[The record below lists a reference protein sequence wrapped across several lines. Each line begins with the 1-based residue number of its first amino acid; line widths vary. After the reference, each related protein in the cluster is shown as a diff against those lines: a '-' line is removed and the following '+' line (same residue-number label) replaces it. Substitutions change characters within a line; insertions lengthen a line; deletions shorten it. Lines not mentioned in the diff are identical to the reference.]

1 MQVSGNLQDTAA
13 KTPLTGAVAIA
24 VRLSDSA
31 LVKFARSDKDG
42 FFKLKDMPIDTYQ
55 VIISHPQFSDQVFI
69 VIGSEKNS
77 VYDFGKIIMP
87 LKSQQLSEIVVY
99 AFKDPIYYRG
109 DTLVYTADSFKVKPN
124 ATVEDLLKKLPGI
137 KVDATGK
144 ITTQGKTVDQV
155 LVDGD
160 EFFGSDPTTATR
172 NLNAKSIESVEVYDK
187 KNENTTST
195 TTSDNDVMKV
205 MNLKLKDDAKKG
217 YFGKISGAGGGPD
230 FKMEQQFYEG
240 EILANKF
247 SEKQKI
253 SGFLLAGNT
262 PKTNLGFG
270 DIFKFGLSNDMNMMN
285 SDEGGSFWFSNNSNQ
300 SVGIPITFKTGVYYT
315 DKIGKNTKLLFNYS
329 FQSSKLSSKTST
341 RKQYFLEDT
350 TYSTTNES
358 LTNEAGQS
366 HTLNFE
372 ITQKLDSLTTLTIKP
387 KVVIGKSNNSHS
399 EISDFVTE
407 GDTLSRRTIVDNSSN
422 GESIDLSTKV
432 KLKRNF
438 QKADRQFKLDYDLN
452 RGTSDGT
459 GLLKTINS
467 YYIPN
472 VFPISDINQ
481 QRSNSTINYGHDV
494 SLSYTEPMS
503 KKTKLELMFDYI
515 NSNGKQDKN
524 TLNFV
529 NGDYTQMDSTLS
541 NSFKNTRNTYRGGL
555 RFVYDVKKQ
564 RFSIGTRVRK
574 VLVDNE
580 SLTGAQNIHQD
591 VNNVLPFMSW
601 RYKFSDNTS
610 YSFNYSTNSSL
621 PGINQLQPVNNNTN
635 PNEIT
640 IGNPGLLPSYNHRF
654 EMNFNSFKPITGNN
668 FWSGVNANFTNDDF
682 SDSTVYDQLGRTL
695 TKPVNVDGN
704 FVISGFMGLEKPF
717 FNKILEFTPDINV
730 DYTSNTNYINGQ
742 KNITT
747 TASFGGDLEMQVEYE
762 EFTLNLFGNYGYNVP
777 NSTLSSVS
785 NKPYT
790 SQSYRAELN
799 WELPGGFYLSTD
811 AEYVINSKRT
821 AGYNINYLLWNAS
834 LGKSFFETEELWVYL
849 KGNDILNQNISTG
862 RTVQTNVITDTKTNI
877 IKRYLLLQVV
887 WKFNSQKQKKEEDEF
902 D

>member
-1 MQVSGNLQDTAA
+1 MQVGGNLQDTAT
-13 KTPLTGAVAIA
+13 KTPLTNAVAIA

-31 LVKFARSDKDG
+31 LVKFDRSDKDG
-42 FFKLKDMPIDTYQ
+42 VFKLKDLPIDTYQ

-69 VIGSEKNS
+69 VIGSEKNT

-137 KVDATGK
+137 KVDASGK

-247 SEKQKI
+247 SNKQKI

-270 DIFKFGLSNDMNMMN
+270 DIFKYGLSNDMNMMN
-285 SDEGGSFWFSNNSNQ
+285 TDEGGSFWFSNNNQ
-300 SVGIPITFKTGVYYT
+300 AAGIPITFKTGAYYT
-315 DKIGKNTKLLFNYS
+315 DKIGKKTKLLFNYS
-329 FQSSKLSSKTST
+329 FQSSKLTSQSST

-358 LTNEAGQS
+358 LTSGAGQS

-372 ITQKLDSLTTLTIKP
+372 ITQELDSLTTLTIKP
-387 KVVIGKSNNSHS
+387 KIVIGKSNNNHN
-399 EISDFVTE
+399 EISDFLTE
-407 GDTLSRRTIVDNSSN
+407 GDTLSRRTIVDNSSH
-422 GESIDLSTKV
+422 GESIDLTTKV

-438 QKADRQFKLDYDLN
+438 KKADRQFKLDYDVN
-452 RGTSDGT
+452 RSTSDGT
-459 GLLKTINS
+459 GVLRTLNS
-467 YYIPN
+467 YYFPN
-472 VFPISDINQ
+472 VSPIADVNQ
-481 QRSNSTINYGHDV
+481 QRSNNTVNFGHDV
-494 SLSYTEPMS
+494 SLSYTEPLS
-503 KKTKLELMFDYI
+503 KKTKLEFMFDYI
-515 NSNGKQDKN
+515 NSNGRQDKN
-524 TLNFV
+524 TLNFL

-541 NSFKNTRNTYRGGL
+541 NSFSNTRNTYRGGL

-591 VNNVLPFMSW
+591 VNNVLPFVSW

-730 DYTSNTNYINGQ
+730 DYSSNTNYINGQ

-747 TASFGGDLEMQVEYE
+747 TASFGGDLEVQVEYE
-762 EFTLNLFGNYGYNVP
+762 EFTLNLTGNYGYNVP

-790 SQSYRAELN
+790 SQSYRAEIS
-799 WELPGGFYLSTD
+799 WGLPAGFYLATD
-811 AEYVINSKRT
+811 AEYVINSRRT